1 MKNATNGNESVD
13 TITLAFLQ
21 WKTFVEMNFVQDEIK
36 SLYFATCVMKQ
47 KNFIK
52 EITLFVKVESFM
64 N

>member
-36 SLYFATCVMKQ
+36 SLYFAICVMKQ
-47 KNFIK
+47 KNFTK
-52 EITLFVKVESFM
+52 ETIFQ
-64 N
+64 